1 VGFQKRPGKPVMALG
16 DIDTVSRD
24 ITFNYFDT
32 GSGDYEKD
40 LEAITEAIG
49 VARGAFD
56 RW

>member
-1 VGFQKRPGKPVMALG
+1 MLRSADPLDMP
-16 DIDTVSRD
+16 D

-56 RW
+56 RQE